1 MTISILSAL
10 WVYTAILS
18 PFFILVF
25 YPWLGRWPRLFTPK
39 VFVPA
44 VAWVSVFWFLFF
56 PEGVFYSHFLIAGG
70 LLIGGYLV
78 LLRSGYSQVQSAV
91 LGVLSILAADQLWQL
106 PYDAYNWATPAG
118 MAVGL
123 ATQGFDLM
131 SIPILGYFLVKFG
144 GHFKASPWAQT
155 ALGVS
160 AILTLWVTFGA
171 IGWAYGLMFAWFG
184 ALIMLGVN
192 NHKAVIGKQG

>member
-1 MTISILSAL
+1 MTISLLSAL
-10 WVYTAILS
+10 WVYTGILS

-25 YPWLGRWPRLFTPK
+25 YPWLERRPRLFSPK

-44 VAWVSVFWFLFF
+44 VAGVSVFWFLFF

-78 LLRSGYSQVQSAV
+78 LIKSGYSQAQSAV

-118 MAVGL
+118 MALGL

-131 SIPILGYFLVKFG
+131 SIPILGYFLVKFAG
-144 GHFKASPWAQT
+144 PLKANPWTQT
-155 ALGVS
+155 AFGIAAV
-160 AILTLWVTFGA
+160 LTLCVTFGA
-171 IGWAYGLMFAWFG
+171 IGWAYGLMFAWFW
-184 ALIMLGVN
+184 ALMMLGMN
-192 NHKAVIGKQG
+192 NHKAVVGK